1 MTLKTVSYGESEE
14 FKILFLFAWMRTF
27 LPFLPSPF
35 PSFLP
40 VFIPFF
46 LLPQTPFFSFFS
58 FLIWTFKVKTA
69 LTECSYV
76 HILILQYHAEIPG
89 CISGYGIHLAIS
101 FINESTIAEDA
112 PWLKTNYTKKW
123 IIGMKRQSYVL
134 GLKSYASSA
143 NYCQ

>member
-1 MTLKTVSYGESEE
+1 MVKVKNLRYY
-14 FKILFLFAWMRTF
+14 FF
-27 LPFLPSPF
+27 LPGCELSFPF
-35 PSFLP
+35 SLLLSL
-40 VFIPFF
+40 PFF
-46 LLPQTPFFSFFS
+46 LSSFLFSSYHKLPFSYFSFFS

-143 NYCQ
+143 NYLPIVSI